1 MSADRVWEL
10 IARKLAEE
18 ASDEELQELD
28 LLLRDHPSIHVP
40 IQTISDVW
48 MQGPEAPSEEELDVL
63 YAGHKERMQQ
73 KGVVITTPENE
84 TGITEYLLEGT
95 QKNNSR
101 RYIWAAAAAIL
112 LLVSAW
118 GVFWWR
124 KGETGIPVI
133 AKSRDAASGEIFTR
147 YGSRTKMQLPDGT
160 HVWLNAGSK
169 LTYNEENYGSTIR
182 EVSLTGE
189 AFFDV
194 VRNPTKP
201 FIIHTQTIDVKVLG
215 TQFNVKSYPTDRT
228 TETSLIHGSV
238 EVVVRK
244 RPNEKF
250 MLKPNEKLVVLN
262 EGSDSSVLVDKRYKS
277 KDKEP
282 LVAIRK
288 LTYQQGDTTAIEAA
302 WTKDKLSFKDE
313 PFSELAIKLERW
325 YNVQFVFRNK
335 KLEDVFITG
344 TLENES
350 LLQALEALR
359 FCTNTQFSYEVI
371 NDKSN
376 TNTVIIY

>member
-28 LLLRDHPSIHVP
+28 LLLREHPSIHVP
-40 IQTISDVW
+40 IQTISDVRI
-48 MQGPEAPSEEELDVL
+48 QGPEVACEEELNIL

-73 KGVVITTPENE
+73 KGVAIAEPENE
-84 TGITEYLLEGT
+84 PGITEYLLEGT
-95 QKNNSR
+95 QKNSR
-101 RYIWAAAAAIL
+101 RKYIWAAAASII

-118 GVFWWR
+118 GIFSW
-124 KGETGIPVI
+124 GSSEQNIPVI
-133 AKSRDAASGEIFTR
+133 AKPGDVAPGEISTR

-169 LTYNEENYGSTIR
+169 LTYNEENYGSIIR

-194 VRNPTKP
+194 VRNPAKP

-215 TQFNVKSYPTDRT
+215 TQFNVKSYPTDKT

-250 MLKPNEKLVVLN
+250 LLKPNEKLVVLN
-262 EGSDSSVLVDKRYKS
+262 EGADSSVMVDKRFKF

-302 WTKDKLSFKDE
+302 WTKDMLSFKDE
-313 PFSELAIKLERW
+313 PFSELAIKMERW

-344 TLENES
+344 TLENET
-350 LLQALEALR
+350 LMQALEALR
-359 FCTNTQFSYEVI
+359 FCTNTQFGYEVV
-371 NDKSN
+371 NN
-376 TNTVIIY
+376 NTVIIY